1 MKASLTLN
9 KSNQI
14 ALFYDEKLESAPE
27 WASIDVKMG
36 EVFLGGEDGENVR
49 IKLDSVKDGVYE
61 RVQYEAE
68 ILLVLVDSTDR
79 KKPIEAVYCPLMVS
93 QDF

>member
-14 ALFYDEKLESAPE
+14 ALFYDEQLKTAPE

-61 RVQYEAE
+61 RVQYEGE
-68 ILLVLVDSTDR
+68 ILLVLVEKTDR
-79 KKPIEAVYCPLMVS
+79 KKPIEAIYCPLMVS
-93 QDF
+93 QEF